1 MLDDLH
7 AGTFA
12 AHMHTAFRID
22 LSSAQAIALELVE
35 AKDGTSSGETPSTA
49 AAGQERFSIMFRGP
63 HDRLLH
69 QGMYRIR
76 HDHLG
81 AFDLFLVPVG
91 QDRHGLYY
99 EAVFNRVWRGHG

>member
-1 MLDDLH
+1 
-7 AGTFA
+7 
-12 AHMHTAFRID
+12 
-22 LSSAQAIALELVE
+22 
-35 AKDGTSSGETPSTA
+35 
-49 AAGQERFSIMFRGP
+49 MFRGP
-63 HDRLLH
+63 HDRLLQ

-91 QDRHGLYY
+91 QDRHGLYD